1 MPIRRLSLLL
11 LLFTLAPSLASE
23 AGEIIRFKLLPQ
35 ESQILTQVPNPF
47 GIVDGELTV
56 RKGEAEGDS
65 LDLQGTGKVRLTI
78 DAASYNS
85 NIGLRD
91 EDVQENYL
99 EVEQFPLITF
109 TSTGIENGKKTPSPE
124 KAREFTITGILEL
137 HGVKKEI
144 RVPVKLSQEEKRIIV
159 EGRTKILFDDFNIN
173 TPVLLFIRS
182 GNHTEVSFRFV
193 AEQQP

>member
-1 MPIRRLSLLL
+1 MPIRRLSLFL
-11 LLFTLAPSLASE
+11 LLFTLPAPLISE
-23 AGEIIRFKLLPQ
+23 AGEPIRFKLLPQ
-35 ESQILTQVPNPF
+35 ESHILTQVPNPF
-47 GIVDGELTV
+47 GIVKGELTV
-56 RKGEAEGDS
+56 REGVAEGDIT
-65 LDLQGTGKVRLTI
+65 DLQGTGRVRLTI

-91 EDVQENYL
+91 EDVHENYL
-99 EVEQFPLITF
+99 EVEQYPLIAF

-124 KAREFTITGILEL
+124 MAREFTITGIVKL

-144 RVPVKLSQEEKRIIV
+144 RVPVKLTQEGKRITV
-159 EGRTKILFDDFNIN
+159 EGNTRILFDDFNIT

>member
-56 RKGEAEGDS
+56 RKGEAEGDT

-109 TSTGIENGKKTPSPE
+109 TSTGIENGKKIPSPE
-124 KAREFTITGILEL
+124 IAREFTITGILEL

-144 RVPVKLSQEEKRIIV
+144 RVPVKLSQEGKRIIV

>member
-1 MPIRRLSLLL
+1 MPIRRLSLFL
-11 LLFTLAPSLASE
+11 LLFTLPAPLISE
-23 AGEIIRFKLLPQ
+23 AGEPIRFKLLPQ
-35 ESQILTQVPNPF
+35 ESHILTQVPNPF
-47 GIVDGELTV
+47 GIVKGELTV
-56 RKGEAEGDS
+56 REGVAEGDIT
-65 LDLQGTGKVRLTI
+65 DLQGTGRVRLTI

-124 KAREFTITGILEL
+124 MAREFTITGILEL

-144 RVPVKLSQEEKRIIV
+144 RVPVKLTQERKRITV
-159 EGRTKILFDDFNIN
+159 EGNTIIMFDDFNIN

>member
-1 MPIRRLSLLL
+1 MPICRLSLFL
-11 LLFTLAPSLASE
+11 LLFTLPAPLISE
-23 AGEIIRFKLLPQ
+23 AGELIRFKLLPQ
-35 ESQILTQVPNPF
+35 ESQILMQVPNPF
-47 GIVDGELTV
+47 GIVKGELTV
-56 RKGEAEGDS
+56 REGEAEGDT

-124 KAREFTITGILEL
+124 KPREFTITGILEL

-144 RVPVKLSQEEKRIIV
+144 RVPVKLTQEGKRITV
-159 EGRTKILFDDFNIN
+159 EGNTIIMFDDFNIT

-182 GNHTEVSFRFV
+182 SNHTEVSFRFV